1 MSKTVKLADF
11 QFGYQYDQQKRAQRK
26 EQRQQRQSR
35 QLRQTKH
42 SRFDFLD
49 TDFDRV

>member
-1 MSKTVKLADF
+1 MSKTVKFADF

-26 EQRQQRQSR
+26 EQRQSR

-42 SRFDFLD
+42 SRFDWVD
-49 TDFDRV
+49 SDQ

>member
-11 QFGYQYDQQKRAQRK
+11 QFGYQSEQQKRAQRK
-26 EQRQQRQSR
+26 EQRQSR

-49 TDFDRV
+49 TDIDRV

>member
-11 QFGYQYDQQKRAQRK
+11 QFGYQYEQQKRAQRK
-26 EQRQQRQSR
+26 EQRQSR

-49 TDFDRV
+49 TDIDRV

>member
-26 EQRQQRQSR
+26 EQRQSR

-42 SRFDFLD
+42 SRFDWVD
-49 TDFDRV
+49 SEQ

>member
-1 MSKTVKLADF
+1 MSKSIKATDF

-26 EQRQQRQSR
+26 EQRQSR

-42 SRFDFLD
+42 SRFEWLNEES
-49 TDFDRV
+49 

>member
-11 QFGYQYDQQKRAQRK
+11 QFGYQYDQHKRVQRK
-26 EQRQQRQSR
+26 EQRQSR

-49 TDFDRV
+49 TDLDRV

>member
-11 QFGYQYDQQKRAQRK
+11 QFGYQYEQQKRAQRK
-26 EQRQQRQSR
+26 EQRQSR

-42 SRFDFLD
+42 SRFDFLN
-49 TDFDRV
+49 TDIDRV